1 MNIGLNF
8 GWTFLGFAQTHF
20 FGRYALGEG
29 SMAITGSLRKGLY
42 RVFASFVLAVVLMWP
57 IEAMSAPKPGPLDAQ
72 ASLQLLHSGADIF
85 LLDVRTEAEY
95 ARGHIPNAVLIPV
108 DQLETRLAEIPADRP
123 LVIIC
128 RTGRRAAWAFEQ
140 LHRLRPQQSM
150 WYIQAVPKYGADGSW
165 TIED

>member
-1 MNIGLNF
+1 
-8 GWTFLGFAQTHF
+8 
-20 FGRYALGEG
+20 
-29 SMAITGSLRKGLY
+29 MAITGFLRKGLC
-42 RVFASFVLAVVLMWP
+42 RVFASFVLAVVLLCP
-57 IEAMSAPKPGPLDAQ
+57 LEAMTAPKPGPLDAQ

-108 DQLETRLAEIPADRP
+108 DQLETRLSEIPEDRP
-123 LVIIC
+123 LVIVC

-140 LHRLRPQQSM
+140 LRKQRPEQTM
-150 WYIQAVPKYGADGSW
+150 WYIQAVPRYGADGSW